1 MRYQKICNN
10 DGAAKKKVEEWEAGG
25 RKKRHAPFL
34 EELEAKEVEKSI
46 GLQAPY
52 SVTKKEGSSKKDVV
66 VKSRM
71 RRSDHVL
78 RVLELIG
85 LKKKKENLCH
95 HVPHKHC
102 VMASSCTK
110 VPF

>member
-25 RKKRHAPFL
+25 RKKRHAPSL
-34 EELEAKEVEKSI
+34 EELEAKEVEV
-46 GLQAPY
+46 PY
-52 SVTKKEGSSKKDVV
+52 SVTKKEGSSEKDVV

-71 RRSDHVL
+71 RRSDHVQ